1 MKIVIVGAG
10 QVGLHLAKMLSDDD
24 HDIILMD
31 NDVEKLNSISSQ
43 IDLLTVNGYAQSFS
57 DLKNAGVGKADLF
70 VAVTPLEER
79 NILSCTIA
87 KDMGAK
93 KTLARINNGEYLKE
107 NYKEKLQ
114 RIGVDELI
122 YPESLA
128 GKEVASSV
136 KQVGTRQF
144 LEFSGGKLLLMG
156 IKIHNNAP
164 VLNKTFE
171 ELSAIEAEVCAV
183 AINRSGKTIIPRGK
197 DQVLEGDII
206 FFTTT
211 RSHMNH
217 LFELTGKA
225 IFPVKNIMIIGGSR
239 IGQKAVERLGD
250 GYNIKIIENDPK
262 RCEEIADRL
271 ANALIICGDGRDLD
285 LLREEHMENMDAF
298 IAVTGSSETNILACH
313 MAKQLGIKRTVA
325 EVENNEFLATAE
337 SMDIGSLINKKLI
350 AASYIY
356 KYTLGANKVSQVKCL
371 TAVNAEVFELIISE
385 DSKIVGKPIKEL
397 GLPKEITL
405 GGVISGENAHVVKG
419 DTCLQVGDRLVVF
432 ALRSG
437 LKKIR
442 KFFSAC

>member
-31 NDVEKLNSISSQ
+31 NDEEKLTNISNQ
-43 IDLLTVNGYAQSFS
+43 IDLLPVHGYAQSFS
-57 DLKNAGVGKADLF
+57 DLKKAGVGKADLF
-70 VAVTPLEER
+70 VAVTPFEER

-93 KTLARINNGEYLKE
+93 RTLARINNGEYLKE
-107 NYKEKLQ
+107 IYKEKLQ

-122 YPESLA
+122 YPETLA
-128 GKEVASSV
+128 AKDVASSL

-144 LEFSGGKLLLMG
+144 LEFADGRLLLMG
-156 IKIHNNAP
+156 IKIHDNAP

-171 ELSAIEAEVCAV
+171 QLSSVEDEVIAV
-183 AINRSGKTIIPRGK
+183 AINRKGQTIIPRGK
-197 DQVLEGDII
+197 DQILNGDII

-211 RSHMNH
+211 RPHMNR

-225 IFPVKNIMIIGGSR
+225 IFPVKNIMIVGGSR
-239 IGQKAVERLGD
+239 IAQKAVERLGD

-271 ANALIICGDGRDLD
+271 GNVLVINGDGRDLN
-285 LLREEHMENMDAF
+285 LLKEEYMQNMDAF
-298 IAVTGSSETNILACH
+298 VAVTGSSETNILACH
-313 MAKQLGIKRTVA
+313 MAKQFGIRRTVA
-325 EVENNEFLATAE
+325 EVENNDFLAAAE

-356 KYTLGANKVSQVKCL
+356 KYTLGAKISQAKCL
-371 TAVNAEVFELIISE
+371 TAVDAEVFELEVSE
-385 DSKIVGKPIKEL
+385 NSRIAGKAVKDL
-397 GLPKEITL
+397 GLPKEVTI
-405 GGVISGENAHVVKG
+405 GGVLRGEGAYVVKG
-419 DTCLQVGDRLVVF
+419 DTYLEEGDKVVIF

-437 LKKIR
+437 FKKLKK
-442 KFFSAC
+442 FFLAC